1 MKIIQLKSENFKK
14 IKAIEITPGDKSTIV
29 ISGKNGQ
36 GKSSILDSIFVA
48 LGGKPSDLTKPIR
61 EGEERATIE
70 VELTDY
76 FVTRTFKQGSSKLE
90 VVGKLTGEVMKS
102 PQALLDKIIGTLAFD
117 PLEFQNMKATEQ
129 RATLLK
135 LTNLDLDSFAKKR
148 ESLYT
153 ERHDEGVAMNQY
165 PELTFPEIAEA
176 ERIIATG
183 KIDITAL
190 SNEITEATKKEGATK
205 ENQRQVAE
213 ISQKIADINNEI
225 KALELRRSALV
236 EELQKAFII
245 ESALKAQPK
254 LDIEAAQKKINEAE
268 NINAVYVKA
277 EMALKQHEDRKKIKV
292 RWEELSKKIDEL
304 DAERNSKLQQ
314 AKMPIDGLSVTD
326 DNVTYKNIP
335 FSQLSSAE
343 KLKISMS
350 IAMAMKPE
358 LRVIRIADGSL
369 LDDDNMNVIK
379 EMAGDKDFQVWIE
392 KVDSSGKVGIYIEEG
407 EIKAIN
413 E

>member
-165 PELTFPEIAEA
+165 AELTFPEIAEA
-176 ERIIATG
+176 ERIIAIG
-183 KIDITAL
+183 KVDVNTAITQIGEAQEKMRQYNVAVDKKRDQEKELQSVKDQIL
-190 SNEITEATKKEGATK
+190 SLQI
-205 ENQRQVAE
+205 RAE
-213 ISQKIADINNEI
+213 
-225 KALELRRSALV
+225 ALEKELSLALIV
-236 EELQKAFII
+236 PCDDAYAKVDELKTQLTNA
-245 ESALKAQPK
+245 EAQ
-254 LDIEAAQKKINEAE
+254 
-268 NINAVYVKA
+268 NATYSRA
-277 EMALKQHEDRKKIKV
+277 EMALSLHEDHKKIKV
-292 RWEELSKKIDEL
+292 RWEELSKQIDEL
-304 DAERNSKLQQ
+304 DAERNLKLQQ

-358 LRVIRIADGSL
+358 LRVIRISDGSL
-369 LDDDNMNVIK
+369 LDDDNLNVIK
-379 EMAGDKDFQVWIE
+379 AMAGDKDFQVWIE

-407 EIKAIN
+407 EIKAVN